1 MKREGER
8 ERGETESNICQ
19 VFYKIGSLFTFYQMW
34 HANELRTSL
43 VTATAT
49 VTPTVT
55 VNLLRVLRVLVN
67 KLTECE
73 ACEYAS
79 LHISLDF

>member
-1 MKREGER
+1 MREG
-8 ERGETESNICQ
+8 GETESNICQ

-49 VTPTVT
+49 ATVTPTVT
-55 VNLLRVLRVLVN
+55 VTLLRVLRVLVN